1 MYTHVNRYVPG
12 GFSRNLHA
20 VSTGTSNDDVD
31 ARSIPEGL
39 PTEQEYLAMYCKRA
53 GRPMVPPNEW
63 AFWKALTLFRIAA
76 INHGVFARALAGN
89 AGSSKALTAGP
100 TIPMFISLA
109 LWQLDAAAP
118 AKSSKL

>member
-1 MYTHVNRYVPG
+1 MPG

-20 VSTGTSNDDVD
+20 VSDDAEAVYAGD
-31 ARSIPEGL
+31 VPDGL
-39 PTEQEYLAMYCKRA
+39 PTELEYLATYCKRA
-53 GRPMVPPNEW
+53 GRPMVPPAEW

-100 TIPMFISLA
+100 TIPMFIDLA
-109 LWQLDAAAP
+109 TWQLNAAAAAP
-118 AKSSKL
+118 TNAKL